1 MRFRRST
8 IVPAILV
15 VTLAVGATACGGAG
29 KSPQA
34 PRAEPKSTS
43 PTARVPSANP
53 TAEATSARPT
63 AKADIGESHC
73 RGDVGGRLPVLSQRL
88 ECHHAGAGGGGHR
101 QRHYR

>member
-43 PTARVPSANP
+43 PTARVPSASP
-53 TAEATSARPT
+53 TAKATSARPAARVTSASPT
-63 AKADIGESHC
+63 A